1 MPYVLEVDDIPLL
14 CWWQCMLRN
23 HVRESSYTCEGRL
36 VRVGL
41 HRYGSPWGICV
52 DMLSPWGACIGMV
65 SPRGTLVDRAV
76 VYVRSRSPDDAE
88 WEDLDPRAIEAAQ
101 WTDREINK
109 VIEQVKLH
117 GTQNDQG
124 LWQVTF
130 GKMFTETAQIFDA
143 LSGILKTS
151 KKYKVLDFAG
161 EQLCEPIL
169 LPSGTISQGCQAG
182 CTAGVVHHHLTLGVT
197 HAAFAVTVAGILASK
212 SDVDGKLI

>member
-1 MPYVLEVDDIPLL
+1 M
-14 CWWQCMLRN
+14 
-23 HVRESSYTCEGRL
+23 G
-36 VRVGL
+36 
-41 HRYGSPWGICV
+41 
-52 DMLSPWGACIGMV
+52 
-65 SPRGTLVDRAV
+65 PRGEFALICFPRGVLASVWFPRGVLWLTALSCTCAPDRPTMPSGRILTPEPSKQRSGPIAKSTRSSN
-76 VYVRSRSPDDAE
+76 RSRCVPSLVVETCVGRP
-88 WEDLDPRAIEAAQ
+88 
-101 WTDREINK
+101 
-109 VIEQVKLH
+109 H
-117 GTQNDQG
+117 GTC
-124 LWQVTF
+124 
-130 GKMFTETAQIFDA
+130 ETAQIFDA